1 MDTVAGA
8 SACVQQMRG
17 YLLNVISS
25 RTANLS
31 GNELLERTCSSG
43 SSGLI
48 IWPSESNDSIAEL
61 CILSAR
67 RFPVVTI
74 DQNLHLDHVDSVVSD
89 NAKGVN
95 AAVSYM
101 IEKGHRQIGF
111 ISNMAMNGV
120 GSIRERYAGYCQALI
135 NHDIPV
141 CLENCF
147 HDFNSICNNHLPRLQ
162 GLFGGDVWPNSAE
175 LREFYKW
182 MIDKLL
188 NRPQPV
194 TAVQCINDLI
204 AAEFMNNAIALGVKV
219 PQELSIMGFDNLNI
233 CDYVEVPLTTMR
245 QDMFHIGYRAVEML
259 VRRIENNARQA
270 ESVVLPVDLIERQS
284 VVSREDMDR
293 TANAESVRCMEA

>member
-1 MDTVAGA
+1 MKTPLYKQIMDDMIDKINKQNMKPNDALESESELEKFYGVSNITVRKALNELEHSGVIYRVKGKGNFVAGNLMHPPNGGGFAATRVISLVVSDQQNVACMDTVAGA

-120 GSIRERYAGYCQALI
+120 GSIRERYAA
-135 NHDIPV
+135 
-141 CLENCF
+141 
-147 HDFNSICNNHLPRLQ
+147 
-162 GLFGGDVWPNSAE
+162 
-175 LREFYKW
+175 
-182 MIDKLL
+182 
-188 NRPQPV
+188 
-194 TAVQCINDLI
+194 TA
-204 AAEFMNNAIALGVKV
+204 
-219 PQELSIMGFDNLNI
+219 
-233 CDYVEVPLTTMR
+233 
-245 QDMFHIGYRAVEML
+245 
-259 VRRIENNARQA
+259 RR
-270 ESVVLPVDLIERQS
+270 
-284 VVSREDMDR
+284 
-293 TANAESVRCMEA
+293 